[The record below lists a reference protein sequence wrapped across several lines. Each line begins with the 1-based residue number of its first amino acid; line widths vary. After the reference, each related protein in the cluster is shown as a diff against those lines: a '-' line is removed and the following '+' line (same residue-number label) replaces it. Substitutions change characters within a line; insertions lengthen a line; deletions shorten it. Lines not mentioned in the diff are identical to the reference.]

1 MITRRT
7 INFIAVL
14 ALAAAPLAGQQEHE
28 HGEQAGQHEMQGGM
42 QGMMGMQE
50 MMGGGMG
57 MDMMS
62 MMATMR
68 TTPGMLLK
76 KADELGLDETQ
87 RSTLAEMNERFQGEH
102 RQHMEAAKSL
112 RETADEALKGD
123 SPDWE
128 TYQATLL
135 DAGNHM
141 TLAHVSMT
149 RASFEAKALL
159 TPEQLELVG
168 HDMDS
173 SMKSG
178 MEGHMDGMVE
188 GMGKKGGSSGMRH
201 RR

>member
-1 MITRRT
+1 MITLRT
-7 INFIAVL
+7 INLIAVL
-14 ALAAAPLAGQQEHE
+14 ALAATPLAGQQKHE

-42 QGMMGMQE
+42 QGMMGEGMG
-50 MMGGGMG
+50 MMGES

-62 MMATMR
+62 MMATMQ

-128 TYQATLL
+128 AYQETLL
-135 DAGNHM
+135 EAGNHM

-159 TPEQLELVG
+159 TREQLEMVG
-168 HDMDS
+168 HDMGS
-173 SMKSG
+173 SMESG
-178 MEGHMDGMVE
+178 MGSHMGGMMD
-188 GMGKKGGSSGMRH
+188 GMGKKGGSSGM
-201 RR
+201 